1 MTNYIE
7 TYRGDVAPWEVDSTE
22 HFTVAY
28 YYEKFEA
35 ATWRFLKH
43 AGVNPNACR
52 TTEALTHYKAE
63 LRNRDIYRIE
73 SACIQNGD
81 HSRIAHKLFNAESG
95 ELCTTMQ
102 QNITGISLDVPT
114 ERWDGDIKEDRAIP
128 TSKAKWLPTSQD
140 VTRPEETDWSGN
152 LSLPGFI
159 HRYSTAN
166 SFILAAFGLTS
177 EYLTKSRIGLST
189 FEFQLKFEKTVS
201 PGTMID
207 IESCIAHLGGSS
219 IRLFH
224 KMIDSETKEEISS
237 LSQFGVHLDLDLR
250 RPSKIPDELR
260 ERAKA
265 LL

>member
-1 MTNYIE
+1 MGSEMCI
-7 TYRGDVAPWEVDSTE
+7 RDS
-22 HFTVAY
+22 
-28 YYEKFEA
+28 
-35 ATWRFLKH
+35 
-43 AGVNPNACR
+43 
-52 TTEALTHYKAE
+52 
-63 LRNRDIYRIE
+63 
-73 SACIQNGD
+73 
-81 HSRIAHKLFNAESG
+81 
-95 ELCTTMQ
+95 
-102 QNITGISLDVPT
+102 
-114 ERWDGDIKEDRAIP
+114 
-128 TSKAKWLPTSQD
+128 
-140 VTRPEETDWSGN
+140 
-152 LSLPGFI
+152 
-159 HRYSTAN
+159 RYSTAN